1 MRGVVIHMFP
11 SARRH
16 VPLRWLHVLVLH
28 MTRARFRI
36 GTLDLDTVTFDGA
49 LMTIRDLVDRG
60 EGGAVFT
67 PNVDHVMLA
76 ERDVRLR
83 DAYSRSS
90 LSVADGVPIVFA
102 SRLIGPVIP
111 EKVSGS
117 DLILPLMEL
126 AGQQRWRVYLLGGA
140 DGVAFEAADILREQ
154 YGVNI
159 VGVDDSMIHL
169 TATAGEAEVV
179 DRIAA
184 AQPDLLLV
192 ALGCPKQELF
202 IDRLRPVLGRIVAI
216 GVGASL
222 DFVTGRINRA
232 PGWMSRSGLEWC
244 FRLSQEP
251 RRLWKRYL
259 LVDTR
264 FVFVM
269 ARTWM
274 RRA

>member
-1 MRGVVIHMFP
+1 MRSVVIHMFP

-16 VPLRWLHVLVLH
+16 ALIDRPRAPELH
-28 MTRARFRI
+28 MTRPRFRI

-49 LMTIRDLVDRG
+49 LTTIRDLVERG

-169 TATAGEAEVV
+169 TATAGEVEVV
-179 DRIAA
+179 ERIAA

>member
-1 MRGVVIHMFP
+1 
-11 SARRH
+11 
-16 VPLRWLHVLVLH
+16 
-28 MTRARFRI
+28 MTRPRFRI

-49 LMTIRDLVDRG
+49 LTTIRDLVERG

-102 SRLIGPVIP
+102 SRLIGPKIP

-169 TATAGEAEVV
+169 TPMVSEAAVV

-264 FVFVM
+264 FLFVM

>member
-1 MRGVVIHMFP
+1 
-11 SARRH
+11 
-16 VPLRWLHVLVLH
+16 
-28 MTRARFRI
+28 MTRPRFRI
-36 GTLDLDTVTFDGA
+36 GTLDLDTITFNGA
-49 LMTIRDLVDRG
+49 LEAIQRLVDQG
-60 EGGAVFT
+60 KGGAVFT

-90 LSVADGVPIVFA
+90 LAVADGVPIVFA

-126 AGQQRWRVYLLGGA
+126 AARQRWRVYLLGGA
-140 DGVAFEAADILREQ
+140 DGVAYEAADILRGQ

-169 TATAGEAEVV
+169 VPTPDEEAVV
-179 DRIAA
+179 ERIAA

-202 IDRLRPVLGRIVAI
+202 IDRLRPVLGKIVAI

-222 DFVTGRINRA
+222 DFVSGRINRA
-232 PGWMSRSGLEWC
+232 PGWMSRNGLEWC
-244 FRLSQEP
+244 FRLSKEP

-264 FVFVM
+264 FVFVI
-269 ARTWM
+269 AKTWM

>member
-1 MRGVVIHMFP
+1 MFP
-11 SARRH
+11 FAR
-16 VPLRWLHVLVLH
+16 PHVLLCWLRVFALH
-28 MTRARFRI
+28 MTRPRFRI

-49 LMTIRDLVDRG
+49 LTTIRDLVDKG

-169 TATAGEAEVV
+169 TPMVSEAAVV

-274 RRA
+274 RRD

>member
-1 MRGVVIHMFP
+1 MRSVVIHMFP

-16 VPLRWLHVLVLH
+16 ALIDRPRAPVLH
-28 MTRARFRI
+28 MTRPRFRI

-49 LMTIRDLVDRG
+49 LTTIRDLVERG

-102 SRLIGPVIP
+102 SRLIGPKIP

-159 VGVDDSMIHL
+159 VGVDDSMFHL
-169 TATAGEAEVV
+169 TPMVSEAAVV

>member
-1 MRGVVIHMFP
+1 MRSVVIHMFP

-16 VPLRWLHVLVLH
+16 ALIDRPRAPVLH
-28 MTRARFRI
+28 MTRPRFRI

-49 LMTIRDLVDRG
+49 LTTIRDLIERG

-102 SRLIGPVIP
+102 SRLIGPKIP

-169 TATAGEAEVV
+169 TPMVSEAAVV

>member
-1 MRGVVIHMFP
+1 MRSVVIHMFP

-16 VPLRWLHVLVLH
+16 ALIDRPRAPVLH
-28 MTRARFRI
+28 MTRPRFRI

-49 LMTIRDLVDRG
+49 LTTIRDLVERG

-102 SRLIGPVIP
+102 SRLIGPKIP

-169 TATAGEAEVV
+169 TPMVSEAAVV

-264 FVFVM
+264 FLFVM

>member
-1 MRGVVIHMFP
+1 
-11 SARRH
+11 
-16 VPLRWLHVLVLH
+16 
-28 MTRARFRI
+28 MTRPRFRI

-49 LMTIRDLVDRG
+49 LTTIRDLVDKG

-169 TATAGEAEVV
+169 TATAGEVEVV
-179 DRIAA
+179 ERIAA

-232 PGWMSRSGLEWC
+232 PNWMSRSGLEWC